1 MFLFIWKSWLQQPQ
15 IQPQNYTKDFCHVSD
30 AKKKK
35 AFTVNCEIK
44 EQFCQPWATNLT
56 VAAARGRRR
65 KRRGKEFGKISDG
78 TRKEHS
84 EWLIPR
90 HLEGDRTATA
100 SWRRRA
106 AVQVDPSHLLPP
118 ADNAVTFAL
127 AVKDKHSHASLR
139 ISVQISV
146 RRPDSLS
153 LTGDVRSGE
162 ETRNGRKKIN
172 ADE

>member
-1 MFLFIWKSWLQQPQ
+1 MATATSE

-35 AFTVNCEIK
+35 KAFMVRCEIK

-65 KRRGKEFGKISDG
+65 KRGGGKEFGKRSDG

-90 HLEGDRTATA
+90 NLAGDGTATA

-106 AVQVDPSHLLPP
+106 ACRAGWSVPPSSPP
-118 ADNAVTFAL
+118 LISAVTFAL

-146 RRPDSLS
+146 RRPDGLS

-162 ETRNGRKKIN
+162 ETRNGRGKK
-172 ADE
+172 